1 MPYDS
6 NGNYTLPAVY
16 KATPG
21 TTIMTEQHNTPLE
34 DIQSAFNKAFLR
46 DGSVPFLANVNAN
59 NFRITNIAN
68 GTNNGDAVNLSQL
81 NGLLSNTALTGN
93 TNSQN
98 LTVSGTAIVPAVSD
112 WTTYQA
118 VGAKDAD
125 GRYVASTVGG
135 TSAGTVRQ
143 LTYNTGLGQ
152 ISAQTGDGA
161 WHFAQP
167 AGDYAT
173 NSALNAETSRAEA
186 AEASAN
192 TNADGRVSKAG
203 DTMNGTL
210 TIDGN
215 TGGFVAQYSPGS
227 PAVGSFINYPGFVS
241 IASGRGG
248 QFYAQLQEEVGTKFL
263 GLFSLRNSD
272 GNWRYV
278 GIPWN
283 QRINDS
289 QFGDVAY
296 TADLPLPTSRRIE
309 EFLVTTTDG
318 ARVNFPNGFSDSGNI
333 NITITCQ
340 RSNGRSV
347 VASWE
352 NVDAGG
358 FTIGMQREDT
368 NGASQQNAPWP
379 VAIQAIGNH

>member
-34 DIQSAFNKAFLR
+34 DIQSALNKAFLR

-152 ISAQTGDGA
+152 ISAQTGDGT

-173 NSALNAETSRAEA
+173 NTALNAETSRAEA
-186 AEASAN
+186 AEAAAN
-192 TNADGRVSKAG
+192 TNADGRVSKSGDLMIGDLATFNNPKLTSGEWNYSPVLRSYTNTRAG
-203 DTMNGTL
+203 FRLFSQDQV
-210 TIDGN
+210 DGN
-215 TGGFVAQYSPGS
+215 AAGVLAYDWDNTLDQYWWFNADG
-227 PAVGSFINYPGFVS
+227 S
-241 IASGRGG
+241 IAQS
-248 QFYAQLQEEVGTKFL
+248 TK
-263 GLFSLRNSD
+263 G
-272 GNWRYV
+272 V
-278 GIPWN
+278 
-283 QRINDS
+283 
-289 QFGDVAY
+289 VAFQS
-296 TADLPLPTSRRIE
+296 DLPLPTSRRIE
-309 EFLVTTTDG
+309 EFIVTASDG
-318 ARVNFPNGFSDSGNI
+318 DRVNFPNGFSDASNI
-333 NITITCQ
+333 NIVITGQ
-340 RSNGRSV
+340 RYTSSPV
-347 VASWE
+347 VAAWE

-358 FTIGMQREDT
+358 FTIGAQREDYK
-368 NGASQQNAPWP
+368 GASADGSPWQFC
-379 VAIQAIGNH
+379 IQAIGNR